1 MKLKNDRKFIWKYF
15 SFIAS
20 LIVMLLITQ
29 GCTNDGGV
37 NEGGEGNESGA
48 NQPTTEDISWDYEAD
63 VIVVG
68 AGGSGL
74 PAALKA
80 LDEGSSVLLV
90 EANFDVGGHMA
101 VSEGQ
106 FHSGGG
112 TVDQE
117 EWDIEDSADLYY
129 YDHTRGS
136 SINSRY
142 NDREYTRSI
151 ANSMAETY
159 DWILDNGV
167 ETLDVEPMI
176 RAYYRD
182 GGNDGDSVGRM
193 TYVDASEWENTYTGT
208 EAAGIGISRPL
219 EQTLRDEGAEFLLN
233 YHMDKVYRED
243 VFDGRVTGIQASYS
257 PTILPGEDE
266 PLESQMSEG
275 NIEEDRENVNIRA
288 EQAVILCTGGST
300 GNVEFRTMLDPRLE
314 EYMDGLAGMPFSD
327 QDASGE
333 YAAMEIG
340 SALGSLGNYTS
351 VVGANITAPS
361 RFGTQYGYGGGWT
374 EDSVIWPLVR
384 ANGIVPDFDSL
395 AIVNMVGE
403 RIGNEDQ
410 YALSQ
415 MDTDREE
422 FFDQALTGTFI
433 DLEGDG
439 NAEAYG
445 GPLWAIMDEA
455 AVERNGWDMDA
466 EGVLD
471 YEEGY
476 AFRADTLEEL
486 AETIVNKY
494 HEDIEMDP
502 EVLVETIE
510 RYNSFVESG
519 EDEDWGRETTLVN
532 TIEEGPFYALWAT
545 PSMHDTLAGIRVD
558 GNMQVVDIYGQTIPN
573 FFAAGEVSG
582 GMRVH
587 GLGRVMTSG
596 YIAGRAATSVDEEG
610 IATADTSLDTEY
622 AGSET
627 NHLTETNRAEY
638 FSQRG
643 LSQDTMTHSE
653 KMAEIAE
660 WEGSEGPGSSE
671 EETDDEDEGEEETAN
686 VFTGQSNDGFGGRI
700 IVEITV
706 DGDEITD
713 IEIMEHSET
722 AGIGEEAMDE
732 LSEQALEDQSAD
744 LDIVSGATV
753 SSDGFMEA
761 LSQAIDEAGL

>member
-1 MKLKNDRKFIWKYF
+1 MGLTVQLKNNRKFIRN
-15 SFIAS
+15 FI
-20 LIVMLLITQ
+20 LLITSLTMILLQ
-29 GCTNDGGV
+29 GCTN
-37 NEGGEGNESGA
+37 NESIEEGGA
-48 NQPTTEDISWDYEAD
+48 NQPTTDDITWDYEAD
-63 VIVVG
+63 VVVVG

-80 LDEGSSVLLV
+80 LDDGSSVLLV

-136 SINSRY
+136 SVNSRY
-142 NDREYTRSI
+142 NDKDYTRSI

-159 DWILDNGV
+159 DWLLDNGIK
-167 ETLDVEPMI
+167 TLDVEPMV

-193 TYVDASEWENTYTGT
+193 TYVDGSDWENTYTGT

-219 EQTLRDEGAEFLLN
+219 EQTLREEGAEFLLN

-243 VFDGRVTGIQASYS
+243 IFDGRVTGIQASYS
-257 PTILPGEDE
+257 PTILPGESE
-266 PLESQMSEG
+266 PLTSEMSEG
-275 NIEEDRENVNIRA
+275 NIEEDKGNVNIKA
-288 EQAVILCTGGST
+288 NKAVIMCTGGST

-340 SALGSLGNYTS
+340 AALGSLGNYTS
-351 VVGANITAPS
+351 VVGANITAPV
-361 RFGTQYGYGGGWT
+361 RFGTQYGYGGGFT

-384 ANGIVPDFDSL
+384 TTGIVPDYDSL

-410 YALSQ
+410 YAMAQ
-415 MDTDREE
+415 MDTGREE

-433 DLEGDG
+433 DLEEDG

-476 AFRADTLEEL
+476 AFKADTLEEL
-486 AETIVNKY
+486 AEKIVNKY
-494 HEDIEMDP
+494 YEDIEMDP
-502 EVLVETIE
+502 EVLVDTIE

-519 EDEDWGRETTLVN
+519 NDEDWGRETTLVN

-558 GNMQVVDIYGQTIPN
+558 ENMQVIDIYGQTIPN
-573 FFAAGEVSG
+573 FFAAGEASG

-587 GLGRVMTSG
+587 GLGRVITSG
-596 YIAGRAATSVDEEG
+596 YIAGRAASSVDEEG
-610 IATADTSLDTEY
+610 FATADTSLNPDY

-627 NHLTETNRAEY
+627 SDLTKTNKAEY

-653 KMAEIAE
+653 KMAEIE
-660 WEGSEGPGSSE
+660 KWKNSGSSE
-671 EETDDEDEGEEETAN
+671 EKTEIKADDKKADN
-686 VFTGQSNDGFGGRI
+686 VFTGQSNNGFGGRI
-700 IVEITV
+700 ILEITV
-706 DGDEITD
+706 DNDKITNIEITS
-713 IEIMEHSET
+713 HSET
-722 AGIGEEAMDE
+722 AGIGAEAMEE
-732 LSEQALEDQSAD
+732 LAEQALKEQSAD
-744 LDIVSGATV
+744 LDVISGATV
-753 SSDGFMEA
+753 SSNGFMEA
-761 LSQAIDEAGL
+761 LQQAMDNAGL

>member
-1 MKLKNDRKFIWKYF
+1 MQLKNNRKFIRN
-15 SFIAS
+15 FI
-20 LIVMLLITQ
+20 LLITSLTMILLQ
-29 GCTNDGGV
+29 GCTN
-37 NEGGEGNESGA
+37 NESIEEGGA
-48 NQPTTEDISWDYEAD
+48 NQPTTDDITWDYEAD
-63 VIVVG
+63 VVVVG

-80 LDEGSSVLLV
+80 LDDGSSVLLV

-136 SINSRY
+136 SVNSRY
-142 NDREYTRSI
+142 NDKDYTRSI

-159 DWILDNGV
+159 DWLLDNGIK
-167 ETLDVEPMI
+167 TLDVEPMV

-193 TYVDASEWENTYTGT
+193 TYVDGSDWENTYTGT

-219 EQTLRDEGAEFLLN
+219 EQTLREEGAEFLLN

-243 VFDGRVTGIQASYS
+243 IFDGRVTGIQASYS
-257 PTILPGEDE
+257 PTILPGESE
-266 PLESQMSEG
+266 PLASEMSEG
-275 NIEEDRENVNIRA
+275 NIEEDKENVNIKA
-288 EQAVILCTGGST
+288 NKAVIMCTGGST

-340 SALGSLGNYTS
+340 AALGSLGNYTS
-351 VVGANITAPS
+351 VVGANITAPV
-361 RFGTQYGYGGGWT
+361 RFGTQYGYGGGFT

-384 ANGIVPDFDSL
+384 TTGIVPDYDSL

-410 YALSQ
+410 YAMAQ
-415 MDTDREE
+415 MDTGREE

-433 DLEGDG
+433 DLEEDG

-471 YEEGY
+471 YEDGY
-476 AFRADTLEEL
+476 AFKADTLEEL
-486 AETIVNKY
+486 AEKIVNKY
-494 HEDIEMDP
+494 YEDIEMDP
-502 EVLVETIE
+502 EVLVDTIE

-519 EDEDWGRETTLVN
+519 NDEDWGRETTLVN

-558 GNMQVVDIYGQTIPN
+558 ENMQVIDIYGQTIPN
-573 FFAAGEVSG
+573 FFAAGEASG

-587 GLGRVMTSG
+587 GLGRVITSG
-596 YIAGRAATSVDEEG
+596 YIAGRAASSVDEEG
-610 IATADTSLDTEY
+610 FATADTSLNPDY

-627 NHLTETNRAEY
+627 SDLTKTNKAEY

-653 KMAEIAE
+653 KMAEIE
-660 WEGSEGPGSSE
+660 KWKNSGSSE
-671 EETDDEDEGEEETAN
+671 EKTEIKADDKKADN
-686 VFTGQSNDGFGGRI
+686 VFTGQSNNGFGGRI
-700 IVEITV
+700 ILEITV
-706 DGDEITD
+706 DNDKITNIEITS
-713 IEIMEHSET
+713 HSET
-722 AGIGEEAMDE
+722 AGIGAEAMEE
-732 LSEQALEDQSAD
+732 LAEQALKEQSAD
-744 LDIVSGATV
+744 LDVISGATV
-753 SSDGFMEA
+753 SSNGFMEA
-761 LSQAIDEAGL
+761 LQQAMDNAGL